1 MPTAAS
7 GACVRDSCS
16 RHASA
21 RFAAGTSEVR
31 KTVSIIV
38 APRWRTWFAVAVGL
52 ADLHV
57 RLHQAV
63 DLTVRGLT
71 GNPPQVQA

>member
-1 MPTAAS
+1 M
-7 GACVRDSCS
+7 
-16 RHASA
+16 
-21 RFAAGTSEVR
+21 SEVR

-38 APRWRTWFAVAVGL
+38 APRWRTWFAVAVAVAVGL